1 MQPEWNNLALAR
13 DAGLVSSDSIDRAVS
28 NVLRSRFR
36 LGMFDPPEMAP
47 YSKIPV
53 ESIGS
58 PAHQKLALR
67 AAQESLVLL
76 KNDAF

>member
-1 MQPEWNNLALAR
+1 
-13 DAGLVSSDSIDRAVS
+13 
-28 NVLRSRFR
+28 
-36 LGMFDPPEMAP
+36 MFDPPEMDP

-76 KNDAF
+76 KNDTF